1 MEKLLLIT
9 FRQSLEEDL
18 GHLLHKIGVTNYT
31 LIPGVLGMGK
41 TGKATSPFGWHG
53 LNSML
58 LIVLDEEQAKP
69 VLEKL
74 KTFHNRL
81 AEQEPSLKMPMRIF
95 VLPCEQII

>member
-31 LIPGVLGMGK
+31 LIPGVLGMGES
-41 TGKATSPFGWHG
+41 GKVTSGYGWPG
-53 LNSML
+53 VNSML
-58 LIVLDEEQAKP
+58 LVVLDEEQAKP

-74 KTFHNRL
+74 KAFHDRL
-81 AEQEPSLKMPMRIF
+81 VEQQPSLKIPMRMF
-95 VLPCEQII
+95 VLPCDQII